1 MAKKNINS
9 LTRPLVGLVV
19 AQGVLAI
26 LFGIAALFW
35 PGATVKVFATIFGLF
50 VLVWGISLLIQSLIS
65 VGRVSLW
72 WLELVFGVGTLA
84 LGVYLVR
91 NPEVTL
97 AWLVLFVGF
106 TFVLRGIV
114 DLVQAFFSKETAVV
128 ENKWFYVIS
137 ALLGLAAGVLVLAYP
152 TASGLAFVWVV
163 GLYAIV
169 EGVVL
174 ITLANK
180 FQEFVEEA

>member
-1 MAKKNINS
+1 MAKKNVS
-9 LTRPLVGLVV
+9 ELTRPLVGLVV

-35 PGATVKVFATIFGLF
+35 PGATVAIFAMLFGVF
-50 VLVWGISLLIQSLIS
+50 VLVWGIALLIQSLMGI
-65 VGRVSLW
+65 GRVSLW
-72 WLELVFGVGTLA
+72 WLELIFGVAVLA

-91 NPEVTL
+91 NPAVTL

-106 TFVLRGIV
+106 TFVIRGVI
-114 DLVQAFFSKETAVV
+114 DLVQAFFSTERAIT

-137 ALLGLAAGVLVLAYP
+137 ALLGLVAGVLVLTYP
-152 TASGLAFVWVV
+152 AASGLAFVWIV

-169 EGVVL
+169 EGIVL
-174 ITLANK
+174 IALANK
-180 FQEFVEEA
+180 FQDFVEE

>member
-1 MAKKNINS
+1 MAKKNVS
-9 LTRPLVGLVV
+9 ELTRPLVGLVV

-35 PGATVKVFATIFGLF
+35 PGATVTIFATLFGLF
-50 VLVWGISLLIQSLIS
+50 VLVWGISLLIQSLLG

-72 WLELVFGVGTLA
+72 WLELIFGVGVLA

-97 AWLVLFVGF
+97 TWLILFVGF
-106 TFVLRGIV
+106 TFVIRGVV
-114 DLVQAFFSKETAVV
+114 DLVQAFFSKEPAVT
-128 ENKWFYVIS
+128 ENKWFYVVS
-137 ALLGLAAGVLVLAYP
+137 ALLGLAAGVLVLIYP
-152 TASGLAFVWVV
+152 SASGLAFVWIV
-163 GLYAIV
+163 GLYAII

-174 ITLANK
+174 IALANK
-180 FQEFVEEA
+180 FQNLVEA